1 MDEVEEADRIPDG
14 SQMSGMLRK
23 KRVQNF
29 RPHGRAY
36 DVLALSYRARCD
48 QTRTRQGQ
56 LTNSENGL
64 GLVIGEACLLWN
76 I

>member
-36 DVLALSYRARCD
+36 DVLALSYRGALRPDKDSARPAD
-48 QTRTRQGQ
+48 
-56 LTNSENGL
+56 
-64 GLVIGEACLLWN
+64 
-76 I
+76 